1 MLVKEKILVVDDDK
15 HISELI
21 CLYLNKDGYETKE
34 IDDGNMVLD
43 TLRNGDFKAVILDV
57 MLPGTDGFNLLSKIR
72 SFSEIPVIMLT
83 ARGENF
89 DKILGLEMGADDYI
103 VKPFDPKEMVA
114 RLHAVLRRYEKK
126 SDEKAKTV
134 RYDNLEVNISNY
146 SVTYHGKTLDFP
158 PKELELLYFLAS
170 NPNRV
175 YTRDE
180 LLDKVW
186 GYDRAVD
193 SRTVDVH
200 VKRIREK
207 FTEEENWKIKTVR
220 SVGYSFSV

>member
-34 IDDGNMVLD
+34 IDDGNIVLD

-134 RYDNLEVNISNY
+134 RYENLEVNISNY

>member
-1 MLVKEKILVVDDDK
+1 MKEKILVVDDDK

>member
-1 MLVKEKILVVDDDK
+1 MKEKILVVDDDK

-34 IDDGNMVLD
+34 IDDGNLVLD

-134 RYDNLEVNISNY
+134 RYENLEVNISNY

>member
-1 MLVKEKILVVDDDK
+1 MKEKILVVDDDK

-34 IDDGNMVLD
+34 IDDGNLVLD

-126 SDEKAKTV
+126 SDEKSKTV
-134 RYDNLEVNISNY
+134 RYENLEVNISNY

>member
-34 IDDGNMVLD
+34 IDDGNLVLD

-134 RYDNLEVNISNY
+134 RYENLEVNISNY

>member
-34 IDDGNMVLD
+34 IDDGNLVLD

-134 RYDNLEVNISNY
+134 KYDNLEVNISNY

>member
-1 MLVKEKILVVDDDK
+1 MKEKILVVDDDK

-34 IDDGNMVLD
+34 IDDGNLVLD

-114 RLHAVLRRYEKK
+114 SLHAVIRR
-126 SDEKAKTV
+126 
-134 RYDNLEVNISNY
+134 
-146 SVTYHGKTLDFP
+146 
-158 PKELELLYFLAS
+158 
-170 NPNRV
+170 
-175 YTRDE
+175 
-180 LLDKVW
+180 
-186 GYDRAVD
+186 
-193 SRTVDVH
+193 
-200 VKRIREK
+200 
-207 FTEEENWKIKTVR
+207 
-220 SVGYSFSV
+220 

>member
-1 MLVKEKILVVDDDK
+1 MKEKILVVDDDK

-34 IDDGNMVLD
+34 IDNGNLVLD

-134 RYDNLEVNISNY
+134 RYENLEVNISNY

>member
-1 MLVKEKILVVDDDK
+1 
-15 HISELI
+15 
-21 CLYLNKDGYETKE
+21 
-34 IDDGNMVLD
+34 
-43 TLRNGDFKAVILDV
+43 
-57 MLPGTDGFNLLSKIR
+57 
-72 SFSEIPVIMLT
+72 
-83 ARGENF
+83 
-89 DKILGLEMGADDYI
+89 MGADDYI

-126 SDEKAKTV
+126 SDEKAKIV
-134 RYDNLEVNISNY
+134 RYENLEVNISNY
-146 SVTYHGKTLDFP
+146 SVTYHGKSIDFP

>member
-1 MLVKEKILVVDDDK
+1 MKEKILVVDDDK

-34 IDDGNMVLD
+34 IDDGNLVLD

-72 SFSEIPVIMLT
+72 GFSDIPVIMLT

-126 SDEKAKTV
+126 SDKKEEAVK
-134 RYDNLEVNISNY
+134 YDNLEVSLSNY
-146 SVTYHGKTLDFP
+146 SVTYHGKPLDFP

>member
-1 MLVKEKILVVDDDK
+1 MKEKILVVDDDK

-34 IDDGNMVLD
+34 IDDGNLVLD

-134 RYDNLEVNISNY
+134 KYDNLEVNISNY

>member
-1 MLVKEKILVVDDDK
+1 MKEKILVVDDDK

-34 IDDGNMVLD
+34 IDDGNIVLD

-134 RYDNLEVNISNY
+134 RYENLEVNISNY